1 MYLRE
6 LETLKHVIIE
16 ERGFRGGVEVKMR
29 RMWLGR
35 EIDVADLL
43 PLVYYRQRGYRG
55 RLTEKKHIIKT
66 PLIIH
71 IKNIRIYK
79 CSFR

>member
-55 RLTEKKHIIKT
+55 RLTGKKT
-66 PLIIH
+66 T
-71 IKNIRIYK
+71 
-79 CSFR
+79 